1 MELVINMDSSTQ
13 ESRTEGMSLA
23 SQVTVA
29 EGLGCTLG
37 VTLPSGLEY
46 GQQD

>member
-1 MELVINMDSSTQ
+1 MELVINSSTQ
-13 ESRTEGMSLA
+13 ESRTEGMSPT
-23 SQVTVA
+23 SQVTIA

-37 VTLPSGLEY
+37 VTLPRGLEY